1 MADCVQ
7 KTYSFYFY
15 AYVVESNDMTKKKEK
30 VALSSVFA
38 SLGLTGIKLV
48 VGLLTGS
55 MGILSEAAHS
65 ALDLG
70 AAALTYVAVRVS
82 DQPPDDD
89 HPYGHGKIESV
100 SAFIETGLLFLT
112 SAWIIFESVKRL
124 TSQTIEIE
132 VAWYSF
138 AVVIFAIAVD
148 YSRSKA
154 LYKVAI
160 ETKSQALEA
169 DGLHFKSDIYSSAV
183 VLIGLVLFKL
193 GFHSAD
199 AFAAIGVSLFVLHAG
214 YQLGKRTFNV
224 LTDAAPVGILPKLKE
239 IITKVDGVFSIERLR
254 VRPVG
259 PDLFI
264 DLILNVSRTVP
275 LEQVEKITKS
285 VQEKIKIEI
294 PEADIVVHVNPI
306 ALSNENIVERIHTIA
321 VNHGLRTHNV
331 EVLDA
336 AKNKVVNFDLE
347 INENLTLE
355 EAHGKAEHIERTIKS
370 EFGNETDVA
379 IHLDPAK
386 SSAETSIDL
395 NEHDREEIIKMI
407 MNIPEKFEHFS
418 TPHKI
423 NIQKTNEQV
432 VVSLH
437 GVVDPKTKL
446 KDVHTLSHNIE
457 DWIKKNISSVSKA
470 FCHLEPRRCD

>member
-1 MADCVQ
+1 M
-7 KTYSFYFY
+7 
-15 AYVVESNDMTKKKEK
+15 NKKKEN

-70 AAALTYVAVRVS
+70 AAALTYFAVRVS
-82 DQPPDDD
+82 DQPPDED

-112 SAWIIFESVKRL
+112 SAWIIFEAVKRL
-124 TSQTIEIE
+124 ISHSTEIE

-138 AVVIFAIAVD
+138 AVVIFAIIID

-154 LYKVAI
+154 LYKVAA

-183 VLIGLVLFKL
+183 VLLGLILFKL
-193 GFHSAD
+193 GFQSAD

-214 YQLGKRTFNV
+214 YELGKRTFNV
-224 LTDAAPVGILPKLKE
+224 LTDAAPAGILSKLKD
-239 IITKVDGVFSIERLR
+239 IVAQVDGVFGIERLR

-275 LEQVEKITKS
+275 LEQVEKITKN
-285 VQEKIKIEI
+285 VQEKIKNEI
-294 PEADIVVHVNPI
+294 PEADIVVHVNSI

-321 VNHGLRTHNV
+321 VNHNLRVHNV
-331 EVLDA
+331 EVLDS
-336 AKNKVVNFDLE
+336 AKNKMVNFDLE
-347 INENLTLE
+347 ISEDLTLE
-355 EAHGKAEHIERTIKS
+355 EAHGKAEHIENTIKS
-370 EFGNETDVA
+370 EFGKDTDVA

-386 SSAETSIDL
+386 SAAEVSTEL
-395 NEHDREEIIKMI
+395 NEESREKIIKLI
-407 MNIPEKFEHFS
+407 MNIPEKFEIFS
-418 TPHKI
+418 EPHKI
-423 NIQKTNEQV
+423 NIQQTNEQI

-437 GVVDPKTKL
+437 GVVDPLTKL
-446 KDVHTLSHNIE
+446 KDVHNLSHQIE
-457 DWIKKNISSVSKA
+457 DWITKNTPGISKA
-470 FCHLEPRRCD
+470 FCHLEPRRCDN